1 MYWSA
6 LEVGDVQAEV
16 ATVIPTV
23 PADSAGEVA
32 VIWVEE
38 LTVKPVA
45 AVEPKSTAVAPVKFV
60 PVIVTE
66 VEPEVEPEVGEMEV
80 IVGTTAVLP
89 A

>member
-1 MYWSA
+1 MT
-6 LEVGDVQAEV
+6 
-16 ATVIPTV
+16 TVISTV

-45 AVEPKSTAVAPVKFV
+45 AVEPKSTAVAPVKLV

-80 IVGTTAVLP
+80 TVGTAAVLP

>member
-1 MYWSA
+1 MT
-6 LEVGDVQAEV
+6 
-16 ATVIPTV
+16 TVISTV

-45 AVEPKSTAVAPVKFV
+45 AVEPKSTAVAPVKLV

-66 VEPEVEPEVGEMEV
+66 VEPEVEPEVGVMEV
-80 IVGTTAVLP
+80 MVGTTAVLP